1 MSTDYVLTLSD
12 VSARR
17 LRQVSL
23 ALLPGEIAGVV
34 GAQGAGKSTLL
45 HVAAGCIRPRLGEVR
60 ACGPVG
66 VSPEVPVFPAALTVR
81 EVLEYYARLHAR
93 AARRSHIV
101 RQALDVSGLGVAAD
115 QRAETLDKVD
125 TQRLSLAQAALG
137 GRRVLVL
144 DEMLCGLDAFAR
156 RDIAGRI
163 AHLAAAG
170 VAVLITARDPAALE
184 RLAAR
189 VMVLREGRIVRSG
202 PLPAL
207 LGERVLEVV
216 LDAPPREP
224 PPGFR
229 VTASGIET
237 PLDGRTAEAAL
248 ALCRAHRLAV
258 RATRVRVKSLEEVV
272 LETQSPR

>member
-1 MSTDYVLTLSD
+1 MTDFVLTLCD

-17 LRQVSL
+17 LRHVSL

-34 GAQGAGKSTLL
+34 GAEGAGKSTLL
-45 HVAAGCIRPRLGEVR
+45 QVAAGCIRPRSGNVH
-60 ACGPVG
+60 ASGPVG
-66 VSPEVPVFPAALTVR
+66 FSPEAPAFPAALTVR
-81 EVLEYYARLHAR
+81 EVLDYNARLHANGV
-93 AARRSHIV
+93 RRGHIV
-101 RQALDVSGLGVAAD
+101 RRALDLSGLGAAAEW
-115 QRAETLDKVD
+115 RADALDKVD

-137 GRRVLVL
+137 GRRVLAL

-156 RDIAGRI
+156 RDLSSRI
-163 AHLAAAG
+163 AYLAAQGA
-170 VAVLITARDPAALE
+170 AVLITARDPAVLE

-189 VMVLREGRIVRSG
+189 VLVLRDGRIVRAG

-207 LGERVLEVV
+207 LGERILEVV

-237 PLDGRTAEAAL
+237 PLNGRTAEAAL

-258 RATRVRVKSLEEVV
+258 RASRVRVRSLEDVV
-272 LETQSPR
+272 LETHDTR

>member
-1 MSTDYVLTLSD
+1 MTDFVLTLSD

-17 LRQVSL
+17 LRHVSL

-45 HVAAGCIRPRLGEVR
+45 QVAAGCIRPSAGGVR
-60 ACGPVG
+60 ALGPVG
-66 VSPEVPVFPAALTVR
+66 LSPEAPAFPPALTVR
-81 EVLEYYARLHAR
+81 EVLDYYARLYASG
-93 AARRSHIV
+93 ARRGHIV
-101 RQALDVSGLGVAAD
+101 RRALDLSGLGPAGEWRAD
-115 QRAETLDKVD
+115 ALDKVD

-144 DEMLCGLDAFAR
+144 DEILCGLDAFAR

-170 VAVLITARDPAALE
+170 VAILITARDPGALE

-189 VMVLREGRIVRSG
+189 VLVLHDGRIVRSG

-216 LDAPPREP
+216 LDMPPREP

-237 PLDGRTAEAAL
+237 PLNGRTAEAAL

-258 RATRVRVKSLEEVV
+258 RASRVRVRSLEEVV
-272 LETQSPR
+272 LETHDTR

>member
-1 MSTDYVLTLSD
+1 MTDFALTLID
-12 VSARR
+12 VTARR
-17 LRQVSL
+17 LRNVSL

-45 HVAAGCIRPRLGEVR
+45 QVAAGCIKPRSGDVR
-60 ACGPVG
+60 ASGPVG
-66 VSPEVPVFPAALTVR
+66 FSPEAPVFPPALTVR
-81 EVLEYYARLHAR
+81 DVLEFYARLYASGTRR
-93 AARRSHIV
+93 AHIV
-101 RQALDVSGLGVAAD
+101 RRALDLCGLGAAAEW
-115 QRAETLDKVD
+115 RADALDKVD

-170 VAVLITARDPAALE
+170 VAILITARDPGALE

-189 VMVLREGRIVRSG
+189 VLVLCDGRIVRSG

-216 LDAPPREP
+216 LDMPPREP

-237 PLDGRTAEAAL
+237 PLNGRTAEAAL

-258 RATRVRVKSLEEVV
+258 RASRVRVRSLEEVV
-272 LETQSPR
+272 LETRDTR